1 MPSKSTL
8 ALKRIFDI
16 FVSAVALIILS
27 PFFLIIALIIIVGS
41 PGPVFFL
48 QERVGKNSIPF
59 KIIKFRTM
67 ITDAEKYGKQLTV
80 GNDARIT
87 KIGKL
92 LRATKL
98 DELPQLINIF
108 IGSMSFVGPRPEVP
122 RYVALYNNQ
131 QKTILSVKP
140 GLTDLAS
147 IEYRHESERLAEA
160 EDPEHTYIHEIM
172 PHKIE
177 LNQKYIAT
185 ISVFHDIIILCKTVW
200 AVLH

>member
-8 ALKRIFDI
+8 ALKRVFDI
-16 FVSAVALIILS
+16 LVSGVALILLL
-27 PFFLIIALIIIVGS
+27 PFFLIIALFISIGS

-80 GNDARIT
+80 GNDSRIT
-87 KIGKL
+87 KIGKM

-122 RYVALYNNQ
+122 RYVALYTVQ